1 MSISLSVSE
10 KDLAAAADSLIRELL
25 GDLRDAVSD
34 ETRGLEQDLEKITR
48 LSVKG
53 KLWRA
58 WRSDVFPKSGGI
70 ANEPRGRIIINGGK
84 RTVGALTFFTQE
96 GRITAGGGGY
106 LAIPT
111 DAAGSRGRT
120 RNLTPG
126 EWERRNGARLRFV
139 YRRGRPSLLV
149 LDEGVL
155 SGKSKVGRLNT
166 ARRRLTGRG
175 NATIVIF
182 VLIPFADF
190 QPRFAVAPLIERREG
205 MLKSNIERRFAQTS
219 R

>member
-1 MSISLSVSE
+1 MSIRLSVSE
-10 KDLAAAADSLIRELL
+10 KELQQAADSLIRDLL

-58 WRSDVFPKSGGI
+58 WKSDMFPKSGGI
-70 ANEPRGRIIINGGK
+70 AKAPRGRVIINGGK
-84 RTVGALTFFTQE
+84 RSVGAMAFFTRE
-96 GRITAGGGGY
+96 GRITSGGGGY

-111 DAAGSRGRT
+111 DAAGPKGRV

-126 EWERRNGARLRFV
+126 EWEKRNGARLRFV

-155 SGKSKVGRLNT
+155 SGRKQIGRLNS
-166 ARRRLTGRG
+166 ARRRASGRG

-182 VLIPFADF
+182 VLIPFVDF
-190 QPRFAVAPLIERREG
+190 QPRFAIQPLIDRREG
-205 MLKSNIERRFAQTS
+205 MLKSNIERRFG

>member
-1 MSISLSVSE
+1 MSIRISVSE
-10 KDLAAAADSLIRELL
+10 KELRDAADSLIRDLL

-58 WRSDVFPKSGGI
+58 WKSDVFPKSGI
-70 ANEPRGRIIINGGK
+70 ANEPRGRVIINGG
-84 RTVGALTFFTQE
+84 RRSVGAMTFFTRE

-111 DAAGSRGRT
+111 DAAGPRGAR
-120 RNLTPG
+120 RDLTPG
-126 EWERRNGARLRFV
+126 EWEKRTGKKLRFV

-149 LDEGVL
+149 LDD
-155 SGKSKVGRLNT
+155 
-166 ARRRLTGRG
+166 ARITGRKG
-175 NATIVIF
+175 VARGRITKRQGPGYGATVVVF
-182 VLIPFADF
+182 VLLPYVDF
-190 QPRFAVAPLIERREG
+190 SPRFAVGPLIDRRED
-205 MLKSNIERRFAQTS
+205 MLKTNIERRFG